1 MSSMGESAAAHFSI
15 RESGIRE
22 PQKAAASQETIL
34 SAPIP

>member
-1 MSSMGESAAAHFSI
+1 MSSMGESVAAHFS
-15 RESGIRE
+15 IRE